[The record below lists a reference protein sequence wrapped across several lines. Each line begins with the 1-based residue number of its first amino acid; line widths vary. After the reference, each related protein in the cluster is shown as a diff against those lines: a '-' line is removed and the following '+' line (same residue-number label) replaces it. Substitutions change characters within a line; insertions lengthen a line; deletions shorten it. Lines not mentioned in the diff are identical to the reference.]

1 MRLFLSLILI
11 MALTA
16 VAQDKFTIGGKLHSK
31 RVQQTQRPKDV
42 IDTLRLSSGV
52 GYLLF
57 STRFDEN
64 THSTQPTQEGFVYGV
79 ASGYLYD
86 TAQDVYSYSIY
97 ISSDRDTLIVK
108 SSNDTDTNLV
118 VVRALIK

>member
-1 MRLFLSLILI
+1 VRLFLSLMLLA
-11 MALTA
+11 ALT
-16 VAQDKFTIGGKLHSK
+16 VSAQDMFTIGGKLHSK

-57 STRFDEN
+57 STRFNEN
-64 THSTQPTQEGFVYGV
+64 THSTQPTKGGFVYGV
-79 ASGYLYD
+79 VSGYLYD

-108 SSNDTDTNLV
+108 SSNNADTNLV
-118 VVRALIK
+118 VVRALVK